1 MTSTFGFNFSDTYSK
16 LPKEFVKKSDL
27 YPFVNPQHQ
36 IFNSSLAL
44 QLGLDEKAIR
54 ESNYIFANGSN
65 LPQGASAIAQ
75 AYCGHQFGHFVK
87 LGDGRAL
94 LLGEHVTPDQKRYDI
109 QLKGS
114 GPTEFSRGG
123 DGFAALG
130 PMLREYLISES
141 INALGIPTTRSL
153 SVISTG
159 QPVFR
164 ETTLK
169 GAMLTRVAESHIRV
183 GTFQYAS
190 INGKDHVRELAEYTI
205 QRHFADLNN
214 QEKKFEALLLRII
227 DLQSQL
233 IAQWMSVGFIHGV
246 MNTDN
251 MSICGETIDYGPCAF
266 MNHYKQDTVFSS
278 IDRNGRY
285 AYGNQPMIA
294 HWNLTRFAESLLIL
308 FDEDI
313 DIAKEKALSILSLF
327 KEKYSHHWLNLMAKK
342 IGIENSS
349 RVDETFINEFLTLL
363 EKHEADFTNSF
374 RNLNNPHQLKRSL
387 TDDDL
392 FVQWNKKRINLIG
405 KENIHNSQKLM
416 DSINPCVIP
425 RNHLVEQSLDDAN
438 NGNLETFYELVQVI
452 QHPYSMPENQKYLE
466 PPSLEYEQ
474 SYRTF
479 CGT

>member
-1 MTSTFGFNFSDTYSK
+1 MTSTFGFNFSDTYSQ
-16 LPKEFVKKSDL
+16 LPIEFVKKAEL
-27 YPFVNPQHQ
+27 YSFKNPQHQ

-44 QLGLDEKAIR
+44 SLGLDEKAIK
-54 ESNYIFANGSN
+54 ESNYIFANGNN
-65 LPQGASAIAQ
+65 LPHSSSSIAQ

-94 LLGEHVTPDQKRYDI
+94 LLGEHVTPNQKRYDI

-130 PMLREYLISES
+130 PMLRVYLISES
-141 INALGIPTTRSL
+141 IHALGIPTTRSL
-153 SVISTG
+153 SVITTG

-169 GAMLTRVAESHIRV
+169 GAMLTRVAQSHIRV
-183 GTFQYAS
+183 GTFQFAS
-190 INGKDHVRELAEYTI
+190 LNGKDHVHALAEYTI
-205 QRHFADLNN
+205 DRHFPDLKN
-214 QEKKFEALLLRII
+214 QGEKFEELLLRVI

-233 IAQWMSVGFIHGV
+233 IAQWMSIGFIHGV

-266 MNHYKQDTVFSS
+266 LNHFKQDTVFSS

-285 AYGNQPMIA
+285 AYGNQPIIA
-294 HWNLTRFAESLLIL
+294 HWNLARFAESLLIL

-313 DIAKEKALSILSLF
+313 DIAKEKALSMLSLF
-327 KEKYSHHWLNLMAKK
+327 KEKYMSYWVGLMAKK

-349 RVDETFINEFLTLL
+349 KIDEKFINDFLSLL
-363 EKHEADFTNSF
+363 EKHGADFTNSF
-374 RNLNNPHQLKRSL
+374 RNLNNLNQLKDSL
-387 TDDDL
+387 IHDDV
-392 FVQWNKKRINLIG
+392 FVQWNNQRINLIG
-405 KENIHNSQKLM
+405 QENMNSSQKMM

-438 NGNLETFYELVQVI
+438 NGNLETFHELLNVI
-452 QHPYSMPENQKYLE
+452 QHPFSIPENPMYLE
-466 PPSLEYEQ
+466 PPSPEYEQ